1 MDTLRFYYRHHYLQ
15 LSDSQQLMLER
26 MFGIARILTNH
37 LLNHIRHLQ
46 HIQGNPVTLNYG
58 ACETLIARLI
68 TEQSFIRFQDI
79 APEILRSVI
88 VTFLSEWDDY
98 QEKRIKTFNFR
109 NHRDDQYLW
118 ILDSNLIQ
126 LGDTS
131 LTIKG
136 FDHQPFTVLPSRVT
150 VPKRCTA
157 VVFRKLSPQTY
168 SFTSLHERVCDTP
181 HEEQDS
187 TTQYLGKKLL
197 TTERE
202 LRAYKAQVDEQPN
215 VQQSE
220 KIHEDENLCRHI
232 RKIILHRLLRIRDER
247 HQLYLD
253 NLSLPVSERAQA
265 ARCPVY
271 HLAA

>member
-1 MDTLRFYYRHHYLQ
+1 M
-15 LSDSQQLMLER
+15 
-26 MFGIARILTNH
+26 
-37 LLNHIRHLQ
+37 
-46 HIQGNPVTLNYG
+46 
-58 ACETLIARLI
+58 
-68 TEQSFIRFQDI
+68 
-79 APEILRSVI
+79 
-88 VTFLSEWDDY
+88 
-98 QEKRIKTFNFR
+98 
-109 NHRDDQYLW
+109 
-118 ILDSNLIQ
+118 
-126 LGDTS
+126 
-131 LTIKG
+131 
-136 FDHQPFTVLPSRVT
+136 
-150 VPKRCTA
+150 
-157 VVFRKLSPQTY
+157 VFRKLSPQTY